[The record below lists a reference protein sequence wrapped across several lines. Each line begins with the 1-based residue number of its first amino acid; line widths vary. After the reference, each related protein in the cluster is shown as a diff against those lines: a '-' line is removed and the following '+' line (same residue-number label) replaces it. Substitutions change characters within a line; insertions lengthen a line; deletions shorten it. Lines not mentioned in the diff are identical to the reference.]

1 MFTGGAA
8 GGLGWAVAPNVRGSL
23 LCMCTKEEGNLQ
35 RVGNDIFSNMKQ
47 SSDKTLMINLKGE
60 KESTIVNVIHIHR
73 LKQVKISCV

>member
-1 MFTGGAA
+1 VFTGGAA

-47 SSDKTLMINLKGE
+47 SSDKTLMMPQGE
-60 KESTIVNVIHIHR
+60 SALIEDPGEIRKPFQR
-73 LKQVKISCV
+73 

>member
-47 SSDKTLMINLKGE
+47 SSDKTLMMPQGE
-60 KESTIVNVIHIHR
+60 SALIEDPGEIRKPFQR
-73 LKQVKISCV
+73 